1 MGLLTMV
8 SNATYKLSTYKTAS
22 LNTRSKEFVL
32 NCIVT
37 IHQQL
42 EIQKNILK

>member
-1 MGLLTMV
+1 MNLLALA
-8 SNATYKLSTYKTAS
+8 SNATYKLSTYKTTS
-22 LNTRSKEFVL
+22 MSTRNKEFIL
-32 NCIVT
+32 NCLLT